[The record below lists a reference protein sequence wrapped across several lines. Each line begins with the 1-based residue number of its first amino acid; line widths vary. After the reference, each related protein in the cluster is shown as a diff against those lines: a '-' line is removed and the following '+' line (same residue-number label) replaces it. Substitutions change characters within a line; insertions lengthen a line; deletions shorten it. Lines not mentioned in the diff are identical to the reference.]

1 MDSRKW
7 SNRTQMLCFRWPW
20 KVPHFICY
28 TFIHLK
34 DHHHEVALWGKSRS
48 WMVIYDASFKSHPGR
63 GVIVIRYHSSGSKDI
78 VLCGSEDI
86 MSTFESGRVTQYK
99 AAALTENWMKEDQV
113 WLDSQS
119 FITLAPWIL
128 WKRTSAAIT
137 RHRLTNQATNSFEI
151 VYHGDDRDLT
161 CDKDPPFRARQGYIK
176 KQTALFTKT
185 RLQSWR
191 WHESAMT

>member
-1 MDSRKW
+1 MVSKKW
-7 SNRTQMLCFRWPW
+7 SNRTQMLCLRWPW

-63 GVIVIRYHSSGSKDI
+63 GVIVIRYHSWIQGH
-78 VLCGSEDI
+78 
-86 MSTFESGRVTQYK
+86 R
-99 AAALTENWMKEDQV
+99 ALWQWGYNVHIWIRSSHTIQGGGTDWE
-113 WLDSQS
+113 LDERRSS
-119 FITLAPWIL
+119 LIRFSIITLAPW
-128 WKRTSAAIT
+128 KRTSATIT